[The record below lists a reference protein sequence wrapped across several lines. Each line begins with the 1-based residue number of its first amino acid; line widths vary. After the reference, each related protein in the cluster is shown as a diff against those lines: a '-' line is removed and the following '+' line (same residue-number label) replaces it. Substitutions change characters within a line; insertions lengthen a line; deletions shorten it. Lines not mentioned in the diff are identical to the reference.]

1 LDLEKKFAAYL
12 HDLSHTVRA
21 QGSNSQSSPSH
32 RCLNFHNM
40 FFFEKKASMQG
51 TIFFFKKEIGTL
63 TGA

>member
-40 FFFEKKASMQG
+40 FFFLKKSFNAG
-51 TIFFFKKEIGTL
+51 NYFFLKKEIGTL